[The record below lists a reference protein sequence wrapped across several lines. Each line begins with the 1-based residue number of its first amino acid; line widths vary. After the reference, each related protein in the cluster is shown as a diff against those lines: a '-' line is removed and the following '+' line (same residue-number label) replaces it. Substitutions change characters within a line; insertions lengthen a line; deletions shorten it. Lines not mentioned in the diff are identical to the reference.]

1 MARNKNNVNIW
12 QDAHVYVSD
21 TKELPASGDA
31 EVPASWDE
39 VGLLNGEAGLDE
51 QRKWDEAKEHAWGV
65 GHVATSR
72 KNFEMTRTFEAL
84 EDNATV
90 DELYEYGS
98 TQDDVVVPRPAPK
111 YVLFETINQNGKV
124 ERRITRE
131 KADIWAPG
139 SKRSESGLASKAF
152 TADIFADGEGRLFH
166 KQVAHGD
173 PANEVQKITLP
184 AGTTGGTWTAS
195 YGGQTTTPI
204 TSNAAAS
211 AVKSALATLST
222 IGAGNVEVTG
232 SAASGY
238 VVTFQG
244 SLAGTDVTQ
253 LTASGASLTPAGTV
267 TIETVAQ
274 GG

>member
-1 MARNKNNVNIW
+1 MARDKKNVNIW
-12 QDAHVYVSD
+12 EDAHVYVSD
-21 TKELPASGDA
+21 TKDLPASGDA
-31 EVPASWDE
+31 PVPASWHE

-51 QRKWDEAKEHAWGV
+51 QRKWDESKEHAWGV

-84 EDNATV
+84 EDNPVV

-111 YVLFETINQNGKV
+111 YALFETINQNGKV

-152 TADIFADGEGRLFH
+152 TADIFADGMGRLFH

-173 PANEVQKITLP
+173 PVNEVQKITLP
-184 AGTTGGTWTAS
+184 ANLTGGDWTAT
-195 YGGQTTTPI
+195 YAGQTTTPI
-204 TSNAAAS
+204 VYNPTAV
-211 AVKSALATLST
+211 AVKSALAALSN
-222 IGAGNVEVTG
+222 IGGGNVDVTG
-232 SAASGY
+232 SVATGFT
-238 VVTFQG
+238 VTFTG
-244 SLAGTDVTQ
+244 SLAGTNIAQ
-253 LTASGASLTPAGTV
+253 LTASGANLVPVGTITVETV
-267 TIETVAQ
+267 TQ

>member
-12 QDAHVYVSD
+12 EDAHVYVND
-21 TKELPASGDA
+21 VLDLPASGDA
-31 EVPASWDE
+31 PVPESWKE
-39 VGLLNGEAGLDE
+39 VGILNGEAGFDE
-51 QRKWDEAKEHAWGV
+51 QRKWDEAKEHGWGV

-84 EDNATV
+84 EDNDVTS
-90 DELYEYGS
+90 ELYEPGS
-98 TQDDVVVPRPAPK
+98 TADDVVVPRPARK
-111 YVLFETINQNGKV
+111 YILFETINQNGKV

-139 SKRSESGLASKAF
+139 SKRSESGVASKAF
-152 TADIFADGEGRLFH
+152 TADIFADGQKRLLI

-173 PANEVQKITLP
+173 PANEVQKISLP
-184 AGTTGGTWTAS
+184 SGLTGGTWTAS

-204 TSNAAAS
+204 NHNATVA
-211 AVKSALATLST
+211 AVKSALTTLST

-238 VVTFQG
+238 TVTFVND
-244 SLAGTDVTQ
+244 LAGTNITQ
-253 LTASGASLTPAGTV
+253 LTASGADLVPAGTITV
-267 TIETVAQ
+267 ETVTE